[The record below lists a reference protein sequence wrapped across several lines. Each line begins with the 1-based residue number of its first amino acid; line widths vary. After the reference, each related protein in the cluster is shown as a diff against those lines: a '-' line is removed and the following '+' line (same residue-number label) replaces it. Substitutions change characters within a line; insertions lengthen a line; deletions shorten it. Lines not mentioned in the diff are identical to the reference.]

1 MANHKSA
8 KKRSRQTLK
17 KSEINAQV
25 LSQLKTNINK
35 FNELLKDKSKENLDK
50 SLSAK
55 VIKLKYK
62 NFDKLWAEIDTN
74 KDLKVAKK
82 IFKNELSN
90 SN

>member
-8 KKRSRQTLK
+8 KKRARQTLK

-50 SLSAK
+50 SLSTINSSLAK
-55 VIKLKYK
+55 AVKKGLVKK
-62 NFDKLWAEIDTN
+62 QFVSRRLSS
-74 KDLKVAKK
+74 LSKK
-82 IFKNELSN
+82 IKNI
-90 SN
+90 